1 MKTYTPSFILLTMA
15 LAVGLTAT
23 GCGRKTPK
31 PEASAYRATLAGI
44 RREREKVYADRAMTP
59 EAKRERLDELQ
70 VMENKA
76 VKKAMTD
83 PKVKA
88 LQ

>member
-31 PEASAYRATLAGI
+31 PEAAKGKAPEELALI
-44 RREREKVYADRAMTP
+44 IRAMP
-59 EAKRERLDELQ
+59 ADWR
-70 VMENKA
+70 N
-76 VKKAMTD
+76 
-83 PKVKA
+83 
-88 LQ
+88 